1 MEKEILY
8 QFISMEL
15 VQFATFEDCYVE
27 NDEDI
32 EITNKF
38 QFSYNF
44 DENVMCCTSSVS
56 LSKESRNFLK
66 ADLASFPYVN
76 GGLFADED
84 IEILHI
90 HL

>member
-44 DENVMCCTSSVS
+44 DENVM
-56 LSKESRNFLK
+56 
-66 ADLASFPYVN
+66 
-76 GGLFADED
+76 
-84 IEILHI
+84 
-90 HL
+90 